1 MRRLLGFLVCGL
13 VVVALPLGTAA
24 RAKADEGTEA
34 RDISKLVEPTRTVV
48 AAIVEAAKKN
58 RQLPLATDPGAKAP
72 FRREKDELTAYY
84 FHEAALAAKK
94 LPPEKAG
101 PAYLLALGI
110 ALDDSDLIR
119 DNLVTRG
126 FWRKVESNEERKARI
141 AVLGEPMIQGRHDLC
156 QHFSVSAAL
165 TVLLGSKG
173 AESAGIVKE
182 MLDARDPNN
191 GFSFNDLSADIAGVA
206 FASKLLKEPKMLDR
220 VAESFK
226 VADYTIKPMYEPE
239 GLPAK
244 EFAKMFGGVSDERFL
259 DKKKEIWKKVLDQPG
274 FAVPK
279 KEEKP

>member
-1 MRRLLGFLVCGL
+1 MRKLLGLLVCGL
-13 VVVALPLGTAA
+13 VIAA
-24 RAKADEGTEA
+24 AHELAAQPARADEGIEA
-34 RDISKLVEPTRTVV
+34 RDTTKLVEPTRTVV

-94 LPPEKAG
+94 LPAEQG
-101 PAYLLALGI
+101 GSAYLLALGI
-110 ALDDSDLIR
+110 ALDDADLMR
-119 DNLVTRG
+119 DNLVTRS
-126 FWRKVESNEERKARI
+126 FWKRVESNDERKARI

-156 QHFSVSAAL
+156 QHFCVSAGL
-165 TVLLGSKG
+165 TVMLGSKN
-173 AESAGIVKE
+173 AENAGIVKE

-206 FASKLLKEPKMLDR
+206 FASKLLKEPKFLDL

-244 EFAKMFGGVSDERFL
+244 EFVKIYGGVSDERFL
-259 DKKKEIWKKVLDQPG
+259 EKKKEIWKKVLDQPG
-274 FAVPK
+274 FAAPK